1 MLSASSFFYLKGE
14 LNMIKK
20 NITYTDYNGVT
31 RTEPFYF
38 NLSKSELM
46 EMEFGTVGGFT
57 EMVQKV
63 VATQDLPSLIKIFK
77 DFVLKSYGI
86 KSDDGRRFEKSAELA
101 TAFSQ
106 TEAYTTL
113 FMELATDSK
122 AAAEFINGVVP
133 AEVAKEM
140 SVQNVTSA
148 T

>member
-1 MLSASSFFYLKGE
+1 
-14 LNMIKK
+14 MIKK

-57 EMVQKV
+57 DMVQKV

-86 KSDDGRRFEKSAELA
+86 KSDDGRRFEKSEELA

-122 AAAEFINGVVP
+122 AASEFINGVVP

-140 SVQNVTSA
+140 SVQNVASST
-148 T
+148 

>member
-1 MLSASSFFYLKGE
+1 
-14 LNMIKK
+14 MIKK

-57 EMVQKV
+57 DMVQKV

-86 KSDDGRRFEKSAELA
+86 KSDDGRRFEKSEELA

-122 AAAEFINGVVP
+122 AASEFINGVVP

-140 SVQNVTSA
+140 SVQNVASA

>member
-1 MLSASSFFYLKGE
+1 
-14 LNMIKK
+14 MIKK

-57 EMVQKV
+57 DMVQKV
-63 VATQDLPSLIKIFK
+63 VATRDLPSLIKIFK

-86 KSDDGRRFEKSAELA
+86 KSDDGRRFEKSEELA

-122 AAAEFINGVVP
+122 AASEFINGVVP

-140 SVQNVTSA
+140 SVQNVASA